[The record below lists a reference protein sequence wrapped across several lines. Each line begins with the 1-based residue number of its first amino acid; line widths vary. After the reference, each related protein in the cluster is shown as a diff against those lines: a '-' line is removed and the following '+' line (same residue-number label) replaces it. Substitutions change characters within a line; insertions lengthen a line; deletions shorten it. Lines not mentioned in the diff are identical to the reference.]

1 MGAAVEISTGDID
14 PIHLEGKKVMLG
26 DEELGVLDGSQR
38 VVQFDISSGKHVLYL
53 RKGLTTSGAVA
64 FRVQA
69 GHCAQVTIADTEAGM
84 FSAIFGGW
92 FALNRAGDHRLD
104 DGTPGAEEIAE
115 DEVRV
120 DA

>member
-26 DEELGVLDGSQR
+26 DEVLGVLDGARR

-53 RKGLTTSGAVA
+53 RDGLTTSGAVA

-69 GHCAQVTIADTEAGM
+69 GHCAQVTIADTEAGI
-84 FSAIFGGW
+84 FSAFFGGW
-92 FALNRAGDHRLD
+92 FALNRAGDHRLEA
-104 DGTPGAEEIAE
+104 GVPGAEEIAD
-115 DEVRV
+115 DEVTV